1 VVIHIAITINYQLNT
16 RDMTKIL
23 LSFIVMA
30 LVSITGAQAQQHDN
44 SEPLADQLTERLKSD
59 VFSLG
64 ILSQSV
70 FTFSFDDDNFNGGR
84 AFDLGAQRV
93 DMRGTLDGQFTY
105 RMQMDFRRNTSIMNA
120 EVGYKYSN
128 KFRVVAG
135 AFKPFT
141 SIDLDPGP
149 GDTDFLNR
157 AQHVGAM
164 MNSREIGL
172 TALGDGENFS
182 YRIGMYNG
190 TGLSRQNDNRF
201 MYTGRFAYK
210 ADLDGGLFEG
220 GITAF
225 YDMTRNSPVGNSGLN
240 SVEDR
245 VLYGG
250 HVKFDSDSFFARAE
264 LLQTR
269 FDAVQL
275 AGEEETITGFFGTL
289 GYILDEKNEVLGRF
303 DHLGYD
309 LLDTNTNL
317 FTLGW
322 NHQATRMFSFGVN
335 LLIETND
342 DDDNRAGLSGQM
354 QFQF

>member
-1 VVIHIAITINYQLNT
+1 
-16 RDMTKIL
+16 MTKIL
-23 LSFIVMA
+23 LSVILMA
-30 LVSITGAQAQQHDN
+30 LLGVSGVQAQQSDS

-70 FTFSFDDDNFNGGR
+70 FTFSFADEDFNGGR
-84 AFDLGAQRV
+84 AYDLGAQRV
-93 DMRGTLDGQFTY
+93 DMRGTLDGSFTY
-105 RMQMDFRRNTSIMNA
+105 RMQLEFRNNPAILDA
-120 EVGYKYSN
+120 QLGYIYSD

-164 MNSREIGL
+164 MNSREIGV
-172 TALGDGENFS
+172 TAIGDSENFS

-190 TGLSRQNDNRF
+190 TGLSRSNDNRF
-201 MYTGRFAYK
+201 MYTARFAYK
-210 ADLDGGLFEG
+210 TDLGGADFTA

-225 YDMTRNSPVGNSGLN
+225 LDQTRNSPVGNSRLN
-240 SVEDR
+240 SAEDR
-245 VLYGG
+245 FLYGG
-250 HVKFDSDSFFARAE
+250 HMKFDSDTFFARAE
-264 LLQTR
+264 FLQTR

-275 AGEEETITGFFGTL
+275 ADEENNRETITGFFATL
-289 GYILDEKNEVLGRF
+289 GYIINPKNEVLGRI
-303 DHLGYD
+303 DYLGYN

-317 FTLGW
+317 FTIGW

-335 LLIETND
+335 LLIETDEND
-342 DDDNRAGLSGQM
+342 NTRSGLAGQM

>member
-1 VVIHIAITINYQLNT
+1 
-16 RDMTKIL
+16 MTKIL
-23 LSFIVMA
+23 LSFFVMA
-30 LVSITGAQAQQHDN
+30 LVAVSGAQAQQSDN
-44 SEPLADQLTERLKSD
+44 SEPLADQLTDRLKSD

-70 FTFSFDDDNFNGGR
+70 FTFSFEDDNFNGGR

-93 DMRGTLDGQFTY
+93 DMRGTLDGSFTY
-105 RMQMDFRRNTSIMNA
+105 RMQLEFRNNPAILDA
-120 EVGYKYSN
+120 QVGYIYSD

-141 SIDLDPGP
+141 SIDLDPSP

-164 MNSREIGL
+164 MNNREIGV
-172 TALGDGENFS
+172 TAIGDGENFS

-190 TGLSRQNDNRF
+190 TRLTRQNDNRF
-201 MYTGRFAYK
+201 MYTARLAYTT
-210 ADLDGGLFEG
+210 DLEGGIFEG
-220 GITAF
+220 GISAF
-225 YDMTRNSPVGNSGLN
+225 LDQTRNSPVGNSGLN
-240 SVEDR
+240 SAEDR
-245 VLYGG
+245 FLYGG
-250 HVKFDSDSFFARAE
+250 HIKFDSDTFFARAE
-264 LLQTR
+264 FLQTR

-275 AGEEETITGFFGTL
+275 AGEEETITGFFATL
-289 GYILDEKNEVLGRF
+289 GYIINPKNEVLGRF
-303 DHLGYD
+303 DYLGYD

-317 FTLGW
+317 FTIGW

-335 LLIETND
+335 LLIETD
-342 DDDNRAGLSGQM
+342 DSDDTRSGLAGQM